1 MEFGIWLLLAV
12 AAGYGVL
19 LFTRSRSR
27 RAAERQARADKNA
40 KAARDDAAAIRRTL
54 AGRR

>member
-1 MEFGIWLLLAV
+1 MEFGIWLLLAA

-19 LFTRSRSR
+19 RFARSRSR
-27 RAAERQARADKNA
+27 RASERQARADKRA
-40 KAARDDAAAIRRTL
+40 KTARDDAAAIRRTL